1 MHKPIPRIT
10 LGIFDTFMQISTEQ
24 FPHRRQRLRVETFLF
39 GRSLTSNLKRL
50 YDALHVYY
58 SKKNLEVAMFFFSA
72 PKFVV
77 FIIRFVDV
85 AKDIAERNY
94 YLFAHEL
101 VNFRKV

>member
-1 MHKPIPRIT
+1 MLYMYIT
-10 LGIFDTFMQISTEQ
+10 
-24 FPHRRQRLRVETFLF
+24 
-39 GRSLTSNLKRL
+39 
-50 YDALHVYY
+50 A
-58 SKKNLEVAMFFFSA
+58 KKIWKLQCLFFSA

-77 FIIRFVDV
+77 FIIRFDV